1 MVGLGVGD
9 DKPVDRSN
17 RHEDDSGV
25 GDIIADLTPNG
36 ILGFLKP
43 EELEV
48 LKFYGVFGEFAP
60 GEVIVKEGLMQ
71 NRLYYVISGKLQVSV
86 SRAGEAF
93 ALGEIQAGDCFG
105 EVSIFEPGPA
115 SATVTV
121 LETAVLWHLDVQA
134 LQEFFGVLPGAGGQ
148 LLVGVAQLLCK
159 RLRAA
164 NQEIARNHQ
173 TPTFLGVRAGK
184 LKAPIHFSSIQ
195 APKRKTGLFGKK

>member
-1 MVGLGVGD
+1 M
-9 DKPVDRSN
+9 
-17 RHEDDSGV
+17 

-36 ILGFLKP
+36 ILGFLQP
-43 EELEV
+43 EDLET
-48 LKFYGVFGEFAP
+48 LKYYGVFGEFAP
-60 GEVIVKEGLMQ
+60 GEVIVREGLLQ
-71 NRLYYVISGKLQVSV
+71 DRLYFVVSGKLQVSA
-86 SRAGEAF
+86 SRAGEVF
-93 ALGEIQAGDCFG
+93 VLGEVQTGDCLG

-121 LETAVLWHLDVQA
+121 LETAVLWHLDIQA
-134 LQEFFGVLPGAGGQ
+134 LQEFFAALPSAGGQ

-173 TPTFLGVRAGK
+173 TPTFLCVRAGK

-195 APKRKTGLFGKK
+195 APRRKTGLFGKK